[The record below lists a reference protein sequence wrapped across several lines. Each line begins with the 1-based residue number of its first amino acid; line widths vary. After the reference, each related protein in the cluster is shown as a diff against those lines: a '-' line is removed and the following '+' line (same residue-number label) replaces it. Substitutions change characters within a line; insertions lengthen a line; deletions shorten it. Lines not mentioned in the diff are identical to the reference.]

1 MKYIVALD
9 SFKGCLTSIEAS
21 NTLAESL
28 RKKGCAAECVPVSD
42 GGDGMIDALAY
53 SLKGWTRID
62 CRVHDALMRSC
73 YASYLLKDQQ
83 AIIESAQACGLISLK
98 DESLRPLLA
107 TSYGV
112 GELLM
117 HAINN
122 GARNILVGLGGTAT
136 SDSGLGMLKGFK
148 EAFLRSHGI
157 SDPQFKTWN
166 DIRPALDSLQLKIT
180 LASDVTNP
188 LYGPQGAAATFGHQK
203 GATDDDI
210 KLLDRRARSF
220 ASMSARYF
228 GFDCSFKP
236 GAGAAGGLGYAF
248 MQYLNAD
255 MQSGAELVL
264 KLIKFDNLLS
274 QSPCLVI
281 TGEGKADRQTLMGK
295 IPYIIMQHCKR
306 KSIKCILLAGK
317 VENLEELKQ
326 SGFDDVKCINPAL
339 MSEEDSMNPSTAKR
353 MLSLAINPCE

>member
-73 YASYLLKDQQ
+73 CASYLLKDQQ

-136 SDSGLGMLKGFK
+136 SDSGLGMLKGLK

-188 LYGPQGAAATFGHQK
+188 LYGPQGAAATFGPQK

-228 GFDCSFKP
+228 GFDCSSKP

-255 MQSGAELVL
+255 MQSG
-264 KLIKFDNLLS
+264 
-274 QSPCLVI
+274 
-281 TGEGKADRQTLMGK
+281 QTLMGK

-317 VENLEELKQ
+317 VEDLEELKQ

>member
-73 YASYLLKDQQ
+73 CASYLLKDQQ
-83 AIIESAQACGLISLK
+83 AIIESAQACGLIRVK
-98 DESLRPLLA
+98 NESLRPLLA

-136 SDSGLGMLKGFK
+136 SDSGLGMLKGLK
-148 EAFLRSHGI
+148 EAFLRSHEI

-188 LYGPQGAAATFGHQK
+188 LYGPQGAAATFGPQK

-228 GFDCSFKP
+228 GFDCSSK
-236 GAGAAGGLGYAF
+236 
-248 MQYLNAD
+248 Q
-255 MQSGAELVL
+255 
-264 KLIKFDNLLS
+264 FDNLLS

-306 KSIKCILLAGK
+306 NSIKCILLAGK

-326 SGFDDVKCINPAL
+326 SGFDDVKCINPTL

>member
-73 YASYLLKDQQ
+73 CASYLLKDQQ
-83 AIIESAQACGLISLK
+83 

-136 SDSGLGMLKGFK
+136 SDSGLGMLKGLK

-188 LYGPQGAAATFGHQK
+188 LYGPQGAAATFGPQK

-228 GFDCSFKP
+228 GFDCSSKP
-236 GAGAAGGLGYAF
+236 GAGAAGGLSLTICF
-248 MQYLNAD
+248 L
-255 MQSGAELVL
+255 
-264 KLIKFDNLLS
+264 NLLAWL
-274 QSPCLVI
+274 SPVKERP
-281 TGEGKADRQTLMGK
+281 TGR
-295 IPYIIMQHCKR
+295 R
-306 KSIKCILLAGK
+306 
-317 VENLEELKQ
+317 
-326 SGFDDVKCINPAL
+326 
-339 MSEEDSMNPSTAKR
+339 
-353 MLSLAINPCE
+353 